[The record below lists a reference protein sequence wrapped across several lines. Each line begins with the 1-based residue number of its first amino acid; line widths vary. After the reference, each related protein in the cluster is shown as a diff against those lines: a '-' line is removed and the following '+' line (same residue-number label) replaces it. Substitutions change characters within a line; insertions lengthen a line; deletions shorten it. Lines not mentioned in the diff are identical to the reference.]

1 MFKIFKKL
9 SVRFRKKEKTYKSE
23 DTHYGEIETNI
34 LSGFII
40 SDGIC
45 DENMFSN
52 FILYQEANNNDTD
65 SIEEL
70 NSLMAALQASNISS
84 LMHANDNS
92 TILIMSGSIDDY
104 NALRQ
109 LYYNYYNLAYNK
121 HLKKLLNY
129 LDDYS
134 ILDFAA
140 LSTVKPSE
148 RLAYPIFEIN
158 IQIHDSHDIHI
169 SDTSSAAFREISDK
183 YGLEPMNILPLL
195 KVYYNCANLN
205 FEEGSEDYTTYAI
218 ESLTQFMYDYSF
230 KFENCVVERINE
242 LGTMI
247 PDDFRIALY
256 DRNIFELNLFSN
268 PLDSSSAY
276 DDVDEV
282 ID

>member
-1 MFKIFKKL
+1 MFKLFKKL
-9 SVRFRKKEKTYKSE
+9 SVRFRKKEKTYQPKE
-23 DTHYGEIETNI
+23 THYGDIETNI
-34 LSGFII
+34 LSGFIV

-45 DENMFSN
+45 DENTFSN

-70 NSLMAALQASNISS
+70 NSLMVALQASNISS
-84 LMHANDNS
+84 QIHTDNNS
-92 TILIMSGSIDDY
+92 TILLMSGSIDDY
-104 NALRQ
+104 IALRQ

-129 LDDYS
+129 LEDYS
-134 ILDFAA
+134 ILGFAGLA
-140 LSTVKPSE
+140 TIKPSE
-148 RLAYPIFEIN
+148 RLAYPIFGVN

-169 SDTSSAAFREISDK
+169 SNTSSAAFREITDK
-183 YGLEPMNILPLL
+183 YGLKPMDILPLL

-205 FEEGSEDYTTYAI
+205 FEEGSEDYVTYTI
-218 ESLTQFMYDYSF
+218 ESLTQFMYNYSF
-230 KFENCVVERINE
+230 KFEDCVVERIDE

-247 PDDFRIALY
+247 PEDFRVALF
-256 DRNIFELNLFSN
+256 DKNIFELNLFSN